1 MLVLMEYQVL
11 MWSTT
16 MNNLDSDSYY
26 ALKKKEIDFLNSFLT
41 SKQVIK
47 SYTLDNIISAKDKI
61 RSRMIS
67 KFYDYNYYTLPT
79 NKNEKQYR
87 INNIKYTYN
96 YQRYDINI
104 KVDNFFNRLYGIG
117 YLPSLYIFTNCGMS
131 SIYSILSA
139 LNLTGKFSMEFND
152 DIYFETYKLIMQK
165 NFYNISRYKYNKI
178 CFSTRILFL
187 DTISIEDTV
196 KNLNLKNIT
205 GYFAVII
212 DTTCFFTEG
221 FKKIID
227 YIISK
232 GVVCILLRSHTKLDM
247 LSTEFSKLGS
257 VLYIL
262 PQELPSNRFDTLKNI
277 IHNTKQTLA
286 AIGGFAYPEDIP
298 PFWSS
303 KDFFNLN
310 KARVSR
316 IKRNHVTISNILMS
330 SLKNAEVVLPDH
342 QTFLLICS
350 RKKYS
355 KDELK
360 QKLYSI
366 IKEKKLS
373 NIPIYFAGGF
383 GFDFISLDTYYD
395 VIRNENLIRISI
407 PDYTNKLTKYISYIL
422 LDKLNDIL

>member
-1 MLVLMEYQVL
+1 
-11 MWSTT
+11 
-16 MNNLDSDSYY
+16 MNNSDLDSYY
-26 ALKKKEIDFLNSFLT
+26 ALKKKEIDFLNTFLT

-47 SYTLDNIISAKDKI
+47 SYTLDNIISTKDKI

-67 KFYDYNYYTLPT
+67 KFYEYNYYTLPT
-79 NKNEKQYR
+79 NKNEKQYK
-87 INNIKYTYN
+87 INNIRYAYN
-96 YQRYDINI
+96 YQRYDISI
-104 KVDNFFNRLYGIG
+104 KVDNFFNRLYDIG
-117 YLPSLYIFTNCGMS
+117 YLSSLYIFTNCGMS

-139 LNLTGKFSMEFND
+139 LNLTGRFSIEFND
-152 DIYFETYKLIMQK
+152 DIYFETYKLITQK
-165 NFYNISRYKYNKI
+165 KFYNISRYKYNKI
-178 CFSTRILFL
+178 CFSARILFL
-187 DTISIEDTV
+187 DTISIKDTI

-205 GYFAVII
+205 RYFAVII
-212 DTTCFFTEG
+212 DTTCFFTED

-232 GVVCILLRSHTKLDM
+232 GIVCILLRSHTKLDM

-257 VLYIL
+257 VFYIL
-262 PQELPSNRFDTLKNI
+262 PRELSSNRYHTIKNI
-277 IHNTKQTLA
+277 IHNTNQTLA
-286 AIGGFAYPEDIP
+286 VIGGYASPEDIP
-298 PFWSS
+298 PFWNN
-303 KDFFNLN
+303 KDFFKLN
-310 KARVSR
+310 KARISR
-316 IKRNHVTISNILMS
+316 VKQNHATVSNILMG

-342 QTFLLICS
+342 QIFFLI
-350 RKKYS
+350 RAHKKYS

-366 IKEKKLS
+366 IKEKKLF

-395 VIRNENLIRISI
+395 VIRDENLIRISI